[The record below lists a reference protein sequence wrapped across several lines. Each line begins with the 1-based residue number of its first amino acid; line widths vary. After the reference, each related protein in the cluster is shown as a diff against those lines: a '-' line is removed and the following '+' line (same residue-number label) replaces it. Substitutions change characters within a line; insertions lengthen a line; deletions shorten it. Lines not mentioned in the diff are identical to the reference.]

1 MMKNLLLLGLAFTA
15 SVGAADAQKA
25 NLRGKKL
32 VAVPIASRLDGDAY
46 FTGSRTASTPA
57 KNQKVM
63 AGAWGTQIGKTYY
76 DLPSNSAVADRIV
89 RNADGT
95 LSAVWTETCDPNTS
109 AAGFPNRG
117 VGYNYFDGSTW
128 VEGTDGTCDAASPA
142 RNFGI
147 ASKRVGWPE
156 IVVLPSGKEMVFTH
170 SSATINLTERPAKG
184 TGGIATWGATTD
196 LTFTGDV
203 QGVGN
208 AGTWPRVVNSGNNI
222 HMVYVLNKTVPTGS
236 PAEPVINGVRNP
248 MVYNRSTDGGT
259 TWDKQNIFLPGMVGI
274 TDPATPGVINT
285 EGFGRI
291 GGDGYAIAAN
301 GNNVAIV
308 AGYFGYAWTLWK
320 STDNGAT
327 FTRRV
332 ISKLTPADTAIVNAG
347 ADTVAYANDNSHA
360 VVIDNNGVVH
370 VWAGEILTKISTR
383 NNGTTLIA
391 GDSWYPN
398 AGERLLYWNDAM
410 PAGAK
415 PIGIAGIEDTKP
427 TGDPLDYIASGVANS
442 KRTPY
447 GTMGL
452 VSMANAA
459 VDAQN
464 NIYVVYSAPVEGT
477 SNNGAADGQP
487 YRDIYIMKRNAVNGV
502 WSSNPINIARML
514 GAGGAPGVSTAE
526 NFEESVFPSVAHT
539 VGSDNKVHITFMSDY
554 EPGMNLGA
562 DVDAELENSI
572 MYYAFDGNLLGTKED
587 VKNYVNNI
595 SVFPNP
601 TSNNVTINV
610 DLKKN
615 ANVSV
620 KVMNIMGQEV
630 KNVPASQMAAGA
642 NKVSVDM
649 SNLAN
654 GVYLYTVTSDNF
666 TVTNRIVK
674 Q

>member
-1 MMKNLLLLGLAFTA
+1 
-15 SVGAADAQKA
+15 
-25 NLRGKKL
+25 
-32 VAVPIASRLDGDAY
+32 
-46 FTGSRTASTPA
+46 
-57 KNQKVM
+57 
-63 AGAWGTQIGKTYY
+63 
-76 DLPSNSAVADRIV
+76 
-89 RNADGT
+89 
-95 LSAVWTETCDPNTS
+95 
-109 AAGFPNRG
+109 
-117 VGYNYFDGSTW
+117 
-128 VEGTDGTCDAASPA
+128 
-142 RNFGI
+142 
-147 ASKRVGWPE
+147 
-156 IVVLPSGKEMVFTH
+156 
-170 SSATINLTERPAKG
+170 
-184 TGGIATWGATTD
+184 
-196 LTFTGDV
+196 
-203 QGVGN
+203 
-208 AGTWPRVVNSGNNI
+208 
-222 HMVYVLNKTVPTGS
+222 MVYTLNKTVPTGS

-248 MVYNRSTDGGT
+248 MVYNRSTDGGA
-259 TWDKQNIFLPGMVGI
+259 TWDRTNVFLPGMVGI

-291 GGDGYAIAAN
+291 GGDGYAIAAK

-308 AGYFGYAWTLWK
+308 SGYFGYAWTLWK

-347 ADTVAYANDNSHA
+347 ADTVAFANDNSHA

-370 VWAGEILTKISTR
+370 VFAGEILVKISTR
-383 NNGTTLIA
+383 NNGTTFIA

-398 AGERLLYWNDAM
+398 GGERMLYWNDAM

-415 PIGIAGIEDTKP
+415 PVGIAGIEDSKP
-427 TGDPLDYIASGVANS
+427 AGDPKDFIATGVANS

-452 VSMANAA
+452 VSMPNAA
-459 VDAQN
+459 VDADN
-464 NIYVVYSAPVEGT
+464 NIFLVYTAPVEGT
-477 SNNGAADGQP
+477 TNNAAPDGQP

-502 WSSNPINIARML
+502 WTPNPINIARML
-514 GAGGAPGVSTAE
+514 GAGGTPGSGISSAE
-526 NFEESVFPSVAHT
+526 NFEESVFPSVAHN
-539 VGSDNKVHITFMSDY
+539 VGTDNKVHITFMSDY

-572 MYYAFDGNLLGTKED
+572 MYYAFDNHILGTKEE
-587 VKNYVNNI
+587 VANFVNNI
-595 SVFPNP
+595 SAFPNP

-630 KNVPASQMAAGA
+630 KSVPASQMAAGA